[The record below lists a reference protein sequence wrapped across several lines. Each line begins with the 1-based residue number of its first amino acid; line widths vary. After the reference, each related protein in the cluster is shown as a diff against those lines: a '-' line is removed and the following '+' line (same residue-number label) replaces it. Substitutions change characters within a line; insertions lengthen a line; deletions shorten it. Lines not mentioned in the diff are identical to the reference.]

1 MLAWQKTVVDQTT
14 HADASVLGKTLTV
27 PDVENVAGTAKVAGV
42 AGRNG
47 LAGDQTFDVEPAAAP
62 L

>member
-1 MLAWQKTVVDQTT
+1 MDQTT